1 MLSAHNRILLLLG
14 GLAIAA
20 TLTIQLVFVVTDAGR
35 AAIEVKVEDSIVRQ
49 KAGDDLAA
57 ALRDEQEG
65 VSDYLLGGD
74 PSSLSRYQAAVRA
87 EEAAIER
94 IRAGVA
100 GEPAIAEALDKVSV
114 ASAAWRT
121 DFGEPAIDAALSGT
135 SAERQVAGRLT
146 VQSNEA
152 VQAETAELVNSLDS
166 VDLDLRGQTTALNR
180 TRALAIELGVA
191 FEVLAAGISLLFVR
205 RYGLKLD
212 GVAGRASVL
221 NRFTEATTFA
231 ADDEAVATLNLEALQ
246 LLIKPDAAVI
256 HVLNRSKDRAVPEAQ
271 FGAAVAEVL
280 PLHALSGC
288 PGVVRGSI
296 FVTDDASAP
305 LSVHCPIYPADH
317 GTVACV
323 PLAHGDNVGA
333 VHLYW
338 DRPRGFPLHS
348 RAAVARIAEH
358 AALAIANR
366 RLLSAL
372 QGQADTDARTGLSN
386 SRAFDRAL
394 EEALSG
400 LSAGETLGV
409 LMLDLDHFKDVNDR
423 HGHPAGDEAL
433 RVFAGVLR
441 SCMRDGDLAARY
453 GGEEFAVLLAGVD
466 EVGALAVAER
476 IRGRTESTL
485 ISLAPGVTERLTVSI
500 GMALAPDQAIERLT
514 LLRLA
519 DEALYDAKQAGRN
532 RVSYTRAERRHE
544 RLGLR
549 SRRFSR
555 PTGGKVGIASPR
567 PGGRL
572 SLTDGSIVRLPDAPF
587 SRLLARAAQ

>member
-1 MLSAHNRILLLLG
+1 MLSAHNRILLLIG
-14 GLAIAA
+14 GLAVAA

-35 AAIEVKVEDSIVRQ
+35 AAIQTEINRSTERQ
-49 KAGDDLAA
+49 TASYDLAA
-57 ALRDEQEG
+57 ALHDEQEG

-74 PSSLSRYQAAVRA
+74 SSSLSRYQAAVRD
-87 EEAAIER
+87 EQGAIDR
-94 IRAGVA
+94 MRAGVA
-100 GEPAIAEALDKVSV
+100 GEPAIADAVDKVSA
-114 ASAAWRT
+114 ASTAWRT

-135 SAERQVAGRLT
+135 GAERQVAGRLT
-146 VQSNEA
+146 VQSNEV
-152 VQAETAELVNSLDS
+152 VQAEMVDLASALDA
-166 VDLDLRGQTTALNR
+166 VDLDLHQQTIALND
-180 TRALAIELGVA
+180 TVTLATELGVA
-191 FEVLAAGISLLFVR
+191 FELLAAGVSLLFVR
-205 RYGLKLD
+205 RYGLKLERS
-212 GVAGRASVL
+212 AGRASVL

-271 FGAAVAEVL
+271 LGAAVAEVL

-305 LSVHCPIYPADH
+305 LSVHCPVYPADH

-323 PLAHGDNVGA
+323 PLAHRETVGA

-338 DRPRGFPLHS
+338 DRPRGFPLQA
-348 RAAVARIAEH
+348 RAGVARIAEH

-394 EEALSG
+394 EEALGG

-466 EVGALAVAER
+466 DAGALAVAER

-500 GMALAPDQAIERLT
+500 GISLAPDQAIERLT

-519 DEALYDAKQAGRN
+519 DEALYNAKQAGRN
-532 RVSYTRAERRHE
+532 RVSY
-544 RLGLR
+544 LGQSDATSGLASGR
-549 SRRFSR
+549 GGSAGQL
-555 PTGGKVGIASPR
+555 GGKSESP
-567 PGGRL
+567 
-572 SLTDGSIVRLPDAPF
+572 
-587 SRLLARAAQ
+587 ARDPEAVSA